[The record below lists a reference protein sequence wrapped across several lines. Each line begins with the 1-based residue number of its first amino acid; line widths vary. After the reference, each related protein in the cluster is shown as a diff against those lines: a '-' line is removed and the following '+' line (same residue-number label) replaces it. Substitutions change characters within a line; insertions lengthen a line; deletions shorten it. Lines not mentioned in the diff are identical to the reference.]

1 MRIAVADLRLDSL
14 EVIHAGSETYRL
26 SDRVR
31 AVLLAR
37 IGTEIE
43 PLDPLLRVGSHPAP
57 GSGP

>member
-1 MRIAVADLRLDSL
+1 MRIAVDDLRLDSL

-26 SDRVR
+26 ADKVR
-31 AVLLAR
+31 AVPLAR

-43 PLDPLLRVGSHPAP
+43 PLVSSRQGGSHTAP